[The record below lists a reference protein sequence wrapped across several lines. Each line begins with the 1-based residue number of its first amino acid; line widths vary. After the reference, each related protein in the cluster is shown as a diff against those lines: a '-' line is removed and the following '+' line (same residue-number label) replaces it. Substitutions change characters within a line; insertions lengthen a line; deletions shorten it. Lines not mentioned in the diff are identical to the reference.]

1 MRILIVA
8 ILVAA
13 TGWSGYWWFGAS
25 TVENGLKDWFAQRQD
40 EGWVAEYDTLET
52 HGFPNRFDTTIEG
65 LMLAD
70 PATGLAWR
78 APFFQILALSYQ
90 PGHIIAAWPPEQN
103 IQTPL
108 ETITIRN
115 DTMRGSVVFSPT
127 RNFEL
132 QRMNTE
138 LAALQVL
145 SDRGWETEMSSGQL
159 AIRQT
164 TARIHTY
171 DIFIE
176 GLGVLPASDVLNRV
190 DPLEK
195 LPDSFETLRADLTV
209 EFDAAWDRFAI
220 EHQRPQPTS
229 IEFKTVQATW
239 GHLDLRL
246 AGTLEIDAAGRPD
259 GSLTIKAKN
268 WRDMIAIAVDSGS
281 VGPDLARTIERGL
294 GALAALSGNAQT
306 LDIPLSFRDGGVY
319 MGFVPLGPAPVFRL
333 R

>member
-8 ILVAA
+8 ILIAA

-25 TVENGLKDWFAQRQD
+25 TVENGLKDWFAERQAD
-40 EGWVAEYDTLET
+40 GWVAEYDTLET
-52 HGFPNRFDTTIEG
+52 HGFPNRFDTTIDG

-90 PGHIIAAWPPEQN
+90 PGHIIAAWPQEQTV
-103 IQTPL
+103 QTPL
-108 ETITIRN
+108 ETITIEN
-115 DTMRGSVVFSPT
+115 ETMRGSVVFSPT
-127 RNFEL
+127 KNFEL

-138 LAALQVL
+138 LSALRVA
-145 SDRGWETEMSSGQL
+145 SDRDWDAEMSSGQL

-164 TARIHTY
+164 TARANAY

-176 GLGVLPASDVLNRV
+176 GIGVKPASDVLDRV

-195 LPDSFETLRADLTV
+195 LPNSFETLRADFTV
-209 EFDAAWDRFAI
+209 GFDAPWDRFAI
-220 EHQRPQPTS
+220 EQQRPQPTS
-229 IEFKTVQATW
+229 IAFKTVQATW

-246 AGTLEIDAAGRPD
+246 AGELDIDAAGRPA
-259 GSLTIKAKN
+259 GTLTIKAKN
-268 WRDMIAIAVDSGS
+268 WRDMIGIAVDSGTL
-281 VGPDLARTIERGL
+281 GPDLAKTIERGL
-294 GALAALSGNAQT
+294 GALAGLSGNAQT
-306 LDIPLSFRDGGVY
+306 LDIPLTFRDGGVY